1 MSRAY
6 LDFSKAFNTTSHSM
20 LIDQN
25 ITSSEK
31 LRELQSEWN
40 SRLKGLWLLVQT
52 PGSFLVVHPRSWYW
66 GQYCLRSSLMMGM
79 MGKHTLSEFADDP
92 NRGEWLIH

>member
-6 LDFSKAFNTTSHSM
+6 LDFSKAFNTISHGM

-25 ITSSEK
+25 ITPSEK

-40 SRLKGLWLLVQT
+40 SRFKGLWLLVQT
-52 PGSFLVVHPRSWYW
+52 PGSFLVVHPRSWYL
-66 GQYCLRSSLMMGM
+66 GPVLFKMLINDG
-79 MGKHTLSEFADDP
+79 DD
-92 NRGEWLIH
+92 GEAHPQRVCR